1 MGGSQGWGSTV
12 GQRNGRRPAASFG
25 GGDVVE
31 EDEEGQG
38 GRRLGFPHVTRE
50 RMAQGT
56 SLFLAFPCFCHVAS
70 KLGKKASC
78 RTFSPS
84 YTYKVQYLHTLGKEI
99 LDRLTSRS
107 HAWKL
112 LE

>member
-70 KLGKKASC
+70 KLGEK
-78 RTFSPS
+78 
-84 YTYKVQYLHTLGKEI
+84 
-99 LDRLTSRS
+99 
-107 HAWKL
+107 KL
-112 LE
+112 LVEPFLLPIHTRYNICILSEKRF